1 MSEQRRTRRRPPQV
15 PPTPR
20 EPIGRDRAAPGAP
33 VRRAPEREPR
43 PERPTFPEGVE
54 IDLPPRVRKDID
66 RLVGD
71 RDRARDVKLALTV
84 GTRASEEEDHAAART
99 SLLWAKHL
107 APRSAVV
114 REALGIALY
123 RAGDLR
129 GALPELQAYRRLS
142 GADDQNHLL
151 ADCLRAAGREA
162 DRALELARALADD
175 PSAEPDRRAEA
186 AIVAA
191 AVHCDAGRP
200 QRAESLLRPFLD
212 GPDGASMPQEATVRL
227 LWMAADAAEAAGA
240 PERAVEALVRLR
252 SIDPDYPDAQERLDR
267 LSADGR
273 R

>member
-1 MSEQRRTRRRPPQV
+1 M
-15 PPTPR
+15 
-20 EPIGRDRAAPGAP
+20 
-33 VRRAPEREPR
+33 RRAPEREPR
-43 PERPTFPEGVE
+43 PERPTFPEGTE

-84 GTRASEEEDHAAART
+84 GTQASEEDDHATARST
-99 SLLWAKHL
+99 LLWAKHL

-175 PSAEPDRRAEA
+175 PRAEPDRRAEA

-200 QRAESLLRPFLD
+200 QRAEALLRPFVE
-212 GPDGASMPQEATVRL
+212 GPDAASMPPGAIVRL
-227 LWMAADAAEAAGA
+227 LWMTADAAEAAGA
-240 PERAVEALVRLR
+240 PDRAVEMLARLS
-252 SIDPDYPDAQERLDR
+252 SIDPDYPDVEERLDR
-267 LSADGR
+267 LAEDGR

>member
-33 VRRAPEREPR
+33 ARRAPEREPR
-43 PERPTFPEGVE
+43 PQRPAFPDDAT

-71 RDRARDVKLALTV
+71 RARADDVKLALTV
-84 GTRASEEEDHAAART
+84 GTHASEDDDHATARAA
-99 SLLWAKHL
+99 LVWAKHL

-129 GALPELQAYRRLS
+129 AALPELQAYRRLS

-151 ADCLRAAGREA
+151 ADCLRATGRET
-162 DRALELARALADD
+162 DRALTLARTLAED
-175 PSAEPDRRAEA
+175 PTADGDRRAEA

-191 AVHCDAGRP
+191 AIHCAEGRAT
-200 QRAESLLRPFLD
+200 RAEALLRPFLD
-212 GPDGASMPQEATVRL
+212 GPEAATTSPEATVRL
-227 LWMAADAAEAAGA
+227 LWMAADAAETADA
-240 PERAVEALVRLR
+240 PQRAVDALRRLR
-252 SIDPDYPDAQERLDR
+252 SIDPEYPDVGTRLDR
-267 LSADGR
+267 LAAGGHR
-273 R
+273 